1 MLRVGFA
8 ITCVNVD
15 CAPLEAID
23 VNVVVNNRGV
33 DVVLWPWLFVVTTT
47 CVLDDNVVL
56 LRGRLYLWNKD

>member
-1 MLRVGFA
+1 M
-8 ITCVNVD
+8 NVD